1 MNRSSILEQWV
12 KALRRESS
20 WKPTVHS
27 RLCSI
32 HFSESSFFMKRGSR
46 LRILNDAI
54 PSIFD
59 FRKISSNR
67 KKADTNTINED
78 LVETDCPDPDLYE
91 MVTESVA
98 EAVKCFLCQED
109 VCESN
114 LDLNYPIETKVGI
127 FSIEHIISKIFSR
140 ATSITEERRKFCKNC
155 MKKLKTS
162 YEVKLDLEATAENRN
177 DPLQIRFA
185 QLVFTIKNVTL

>member
-1 MNRSSILEQWV
+1 
-12 KALRRESS
+12 
-20 WKPTVHS
+20 
-27 RLCSI
+27 
-32 HFSESSFFMKRGSR
+32 MKRGSR
-46 LRILNDAI
+46 LRILNDAV

-59 FRKISSNR
+59 FRKIPSNR

-91 MVTESVA
+91 MVTETIV
-98 EAVKCFLCQED
+98 EAVKCYLCQTD

-114 LDLNYPIETKVGI
+114 FDLNYPIETKIGI
-127 FSIEHIISKIFSR
+127 FSIKDIISKISSR
-140 ATSITEERRKFCKNC
+140 VTSLTEDSKFCNNC

-162 YEVKLDLEATAENRN
+162 YEVKMDLEATTEDRN

-185 QLVFTIKNVTL
+185 QLIITITQ